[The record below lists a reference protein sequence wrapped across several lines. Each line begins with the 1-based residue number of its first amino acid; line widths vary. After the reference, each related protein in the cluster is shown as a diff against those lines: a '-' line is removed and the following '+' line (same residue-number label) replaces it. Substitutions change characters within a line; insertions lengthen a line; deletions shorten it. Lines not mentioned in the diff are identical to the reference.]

1 MIPRTLP
8 SCQSEDSQL
17 NQTDCTTAPT
27 THWQR
32 LLADAIREPSELLEY
47 LELPESLLKGAVAA
61 NQSFA
66 LRVPKGY
73 CQNIEKGNPNDPL
86 LRQIL
91 PLDAELIHDPAFTV
105 DPVAD
110 LAAMEVP
117 GLLHKYH
124 GRVLIITTAAC
135 AVHCRYCFRRHFP
148 YQENRVEQ
156 NWHDTIEYIRSNPD
170 IHEVILSGGD
180 PLSLT
185 ESRLKRL
192 TDELKDIPHIKTL
205 RLHTRQPIV
214 LPERVNDELLGWLD
228 SLPWKIVIVLHCNHA
243 NEISPTVTLALEKLQ
258 RHHVTL
264 LNQSV
269 LLAGVND
276 NLDVLVNLSN
286 ALFENN
292 VLPYY
297 LHILDKVQGAKHF
310 YVESQ
315 KARHLLEQVRHQLPG
330 YLVPRLVEEQAGE
343 KSKTA
348 II

>member
-1 MIPRTLP
+1 MIPRTTP
-8 SCQSEDSQL
+8 YCQSDDSLLAQ
-17 NQTDCTTAPT
+17 AEVPA
-27 THWQR
+27 THWQTT
-32 LLADAIREPSELLEY
+32 LASAIREPSELLHY
-47 LELPESLLKGAVAA
+47 LNLPQSLLNGAIAA
-61 NQSFA
+61 SQSFA
-66 LRVPKGY
+66 LRAPLGY
-73 CQNIEKGNPNDPL
+73 CQRIEKGNPNDPL

-91 PLDAELIHDPAFTV
+91 PLDAELISDQQFKL
-105 DPVAD
+105 DPVGD

-148 YQENRVEQ
+148 YQENRAEQ
-156 NWHDTIEYIRSNPD
+156 NWQQTIDYIQSHSD

-185 ESRLKRL
+185 ESRLKNL
-192 TDELKDIPHIKTL
+192 TDKLLNIPHIKTL

-214 LPERVNDELLGWLD
+214 LPERINNELLNWLD

-243 NEISPTVTLALEKLQ
+243 NEIDSSVASALKKLQ
-258 RHHVTL
+258 QHQVTL

-276 NLDVLVNLSN
+276 NTETLINLSQK
-286 ALFENN
+286 LFSHH

-297 LHILDKVQGAKHF
+297 LHMLDKVQGAKHF
-310 YVESQ
+310 YVKNE
-315 KARHLLEQVRHQLPG
+315 KAKQILNEIRQLLPG
-330 YLVPRLVEEQAGE
+330 YLVPKLVKEQAGE
-343 KSKTA
+343 KSKTTL
-348 II
+348 I